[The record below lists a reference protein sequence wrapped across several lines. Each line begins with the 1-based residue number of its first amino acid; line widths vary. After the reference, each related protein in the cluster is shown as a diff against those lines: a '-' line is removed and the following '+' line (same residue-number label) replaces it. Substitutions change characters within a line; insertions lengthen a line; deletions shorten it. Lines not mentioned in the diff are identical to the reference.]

1 MGDQKTRLECGYQW
15 RHIGE
20 PGEKA
25 GRGAK
30 LAEKPRPLQ
39 LHTYIRVTHDLF
51 LCARIF
57 MEILAEKQ
65 DMYDPYVCV

>member
-1 MGDQKTRLECGYQW
+1 MGDQKTRLECGYRW

-39 LHTYIRVTHDLF
+39 LHTYMRVTDELF
-51 LCARIF
+51 LCKNFHENTNI
-57 MEILAEKQ
+57 
-65 DMYDPYVCV
+65 